1 MLVVDLFFLIGTA
14 ANIERI
20 KDYNMNRPVFPEL
33 LTVKDV
39 AEVLNCTQATVRNMI
54 RRGDIDARPL
64 PNKSGKRT
72 QYRIPITELRFYR
85 GEEPMQESRKFT
97 RG

>member
-1 MLVVDLFFLIGTA
+1 
-14 ANIERI
+14 
-20 KDYNMNRPVFPEL
+20 MNRPVFPEL

-39 AEVLNCTQATVRNMI
+39 AKVLNCTQATVRNMI
-54 RRGDIDARPL
+54 RRGDIDAREL

-72 QYRIPITELRFYR
+72 SYRIPITELRFYM
-85 GEEPMQESRKFT
+85 GDSPLQESRNFQ